1 MRTNVEFTE
10 EELLYIE
17 KLADINASI
26 GEERIRK
33 SIETFMLAKC
43 QEELKYSHALGN
55 CIMELVEADNITRTI
70 RKKIEGLRT

>member
-1 MRTNVEFTE
+1 MTNVEFTI

-17 KLADINASI
+17 KVMDINASI

-33 SIETFMLAKC
+33 AIETFMLSKC
-43 QEELKYSHALGN
+43 EGNEKYSHALAN

-70 RKKIEGLRT
+70 RNKIEKLRK